1 MECGAFQT
9 QVDLNMAQNYVDQ
22 YDDAEWDWG
31 QGAALEGSRMMSR
44 KLCGDMK
51 DLLADNQ
58 GLNIDLERLLATGI
72 SFAASMNNS
81 SFGACSLKNLL
92 QRLLTDVKKSA
103 KAMSKV
109 T

>member
-1 MECGAFQT
+1 MVRSLTVMECGAFQT

-58 GLNIDLERLLATGI
+58 GLKLIWKDYLRQAYL
-72 SFAASMNNS
+72 
-81 SFGACSLKNLL
+81 SLP
-92 QRLLTDVKKSA
+92 R
-103 KAMSKV
+103 
-109 T
+109 